1 LDLDFISLLSSAE
14 RCFPLVPDNHL
25 ISLLDISNP
34 MGKGKLHVPPT
45 ATGKLDIRF
54 GGTFPI
60 STELPGSPVIYADE
74 HEIQLLELLCCETGV
89 RGDSSP

>member
-1 LDLDFISLLSSAE
+1 
-14 RCFPLVPDNHL
+14 
-25 ISLLDISNP
+25 

-45 ATGKLDIRF
+45 ATGKLDVRF

-60 STELPGSPVIYADE
+60 STEVPGSPVIYADE

-89 RGDSSP
+89 RRDSSP